1 MTLKMTRRRVW
12 AIGVAAIL
20 VLVWFLWPDRTLAR
34 VRALR
39 IELSGDAGKAL
50 PPEEREAKSRQ
61 LREQMQKLSSEQ
73 RDELF
78 ADARQ
83 RANDEMERYVKL
95 SPAEK
100 RKHLDQ
106 QIDRMEEMRRRMQ
119 QRPPQSAGGGP
130 QTGRSGGGEPR
141 GPSGQGRPQTPD
153 DRERRRQQRLDQS
166 SPRERQLRDMYRRD
180 LENRRRERGLPPTPA
195 FPRGGR

>member
-1 MTLKMTRRRVW
+1 MKLKMTRRRAW
-12 AIGVAAIL
+12 AIGAAAIL
-20 VLVWFLWPDRTLAR
+20 MLVWLLWPDRTLAR

-39 IELSGDAGKAL
+39 NDLSGEAGKAL

-61 LREQMQKLSSEQ
+61 LREQMQKLTSEQ

-83 RANDEMERYVKL
+83 HANDEMEQYVKL

-106 QIDRMEEMRRRMQ
+106 QINRMEEMRKRMQ
-119 QRPPQSAGGGP
+119 QRPPQAPGGGP
-130 QTGRSGGGEPR
+130 QQGNGSRGFGGGPR
-141 GPSGQGRPQTPD
+141 GESRPQTPD
-153 DRERRRQQRLDQS
+153 DRERRRQQRLDRS

-180 LENRRRERGLPPTPA
+180 LENRRRERGLPPTPS